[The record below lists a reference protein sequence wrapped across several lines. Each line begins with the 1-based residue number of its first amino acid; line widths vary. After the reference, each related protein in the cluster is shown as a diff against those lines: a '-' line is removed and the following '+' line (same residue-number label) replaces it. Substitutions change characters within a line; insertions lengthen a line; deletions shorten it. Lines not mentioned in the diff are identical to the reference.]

1 MSHTHHAHQNKVTTW
16 TGHTAHRNPANREC
30 LASTT
35 QHQTTVSTTRYA
47 TDQPTAPPPPK
58 IGGSDPGTRVTA
70 AIATGKHPDPS
81 RTRKLSLPAP
91 MVLPPRGGGRVGR
104 RRTSFSKGPPAMVAL
119 SSFQGSSIRSGIRSA
134 STGGAPDTFVHRGLS
149 GSASSSARHASVVPR
164 RRWSR

>member
-91 MVLPPRGGGRVGR
+91 MVLPPRGRGRVGR
-104 RRTSFSKGPPAMVAL
+104 RRTSFEEGPPACWWPFRHFGRICVAHL
-119 SSFQGSSIRSGIRSA
+119 A
-134 STGGAPDTFVHRGLS
+134 STTACRAPPFHRT
-149 GSASSSARHASVVPR
+149 RRITPRASVRHRSVVAGR
-164 RRWSR
+164 